1 MNRHGRGLT
10 PERFFISTKGFKKIA
25 TSNVNSADAEGV
37 TAVIEPQ
44 NAVRPVLVPP
54 STAGMT
60 TKVVKGSL
68 WTLAG
73 QVAPLAVSLVATPF
87 TIRLLGAEGYG
98 VLILVGLIP
107 TYLGFAD
114 LGMGIASTKFGSE
127 AYAAG
132 DAEKEAR
139 TVRTAAVLSLALS
152 VPFGVL
158 IFVLS
163 GWLATL
169 FNVPEHLHAEAS
181 LALKVAAF
189 TFVLNFLN
197 SIFNTPQLDRLR
209 MDLNTF
215 VTSGFRMLGIA
226 ATPVVIY
233 LGGGILGAVVVLF
246 IASLAT
252 LAGHI
257 YVSGRLLPQLFDIS
271 LDRQALRPMLKFGGA
286 LALASIAALS
296 LLNLD
301 KLILPAFVTVKALAY
316 YSVAFTLASM
326 LIVFGKSMIQSLI
339 PAFSQLQ
346 GDERSDARQNLF
358 DRGLRFNIILL
369 IPTLTVL
376 AVIAKPFFT
385 LWAGEDFGRES
396 ILPFYILLPGMFL
409 CIPAFLPHSAI
420 MSAGRT
426 DLFAKLYF
434 AELVPYILLV
444 TAMTWNL
451 GIIGAAISWSVMIA
465 VDAVM
470 QFTIAQRVAGVKLFR
485 SAFKAMPISAAL
497 MFIPIVVHVYEQSLS
512 LVTAV
517 ALLVSLALYIW
528 TVWIRVLVP
537 NERDAVR
544 NKLASMRH
552 LFERLPAH

>member
-1 MNRHGRGLT
+1 MLPIALQQNGSNSSDAS
-10 PERFFISTKGFKKIA
+10 STLPSA
-25 TSNVNSADAEGV
+25 TAETTAAGPDA
-37 TAVIEPQ
+37 
-44 NAVRPVLVPP
+44 PVLVPP

-152 VPFGVL
+152 IPFGVL

-189 TFVLNFLN
+189 TFILNFLN

-226 ATPVVIY
+226 ATPIVIY

-246 IASLAT
+246 IASLLT

-257 YVSGRLLPQLFDIS
+257 YTSGRLLPQLFDIS
-271 LDRQALRPMLKFGGA
+271 LDRQALRPMLKFGSAIVG
-286 LALASIAALS
+286 ASIAALS
-296 LLNLD
+296 LLNLE

-346 GDERSDARQNLF
+346 GKQREEARQNLF
-358 DRGLRFNIILL
+358 NRGLRFNIILL
-369 IPTLTVL
+369 IPILTIL

-385 LWAGEDFGRES
+385 IWAGQDFGRES
-396 ILPFYILLPGMFL
+396 VLPFYILLPGMAL

-420 MSAGRT
+420 LSAGRA
-426 DLFAKLYF
+426 DIFAKLYF
-434 AELVPYILLV
+434 AELIPYIVLV
-444 TAMTWNL
+444 TLVTWQF
-451 GIIGAAISWSVMIA
+451 GILGAAISWSIMI
-465 VDAVM
+465 VFDAVF
-470 QFTIAQRVAGVKLFR
+470 QFVIAQKVAGVKVFAKEL
-485 SAFKAMPISAAL
+485 KALPNAAAV
-497 MFIPIVVHVYEQSLS
+497 MIVP
-512 LVTAV
+512 TITC
-517 ALLVSLALYIW
+517 LYIEQFSKI
-528 TVWIRVLVP
+528 TIAVLSVCCLMYAWIIWARVLMP
-537 NERDAVR
+537 DEQGLLR
-544 NKLASMRH
+544 NKFNAM
-552 LFERLPAH
+552 LPTG

>member
-189 TFVLNFLN
+189 TFILNFLN

-226 ATPVVIY
+226 ATPIVIY

-286 LALASIAALS
+286 IVGASIAALT
-296 LLNLD
+296 LLNLE
-301 KLILPAFVTVKALAY
+301 KLILPAFVTVEALAY

-346 GDERSDARQNLF
+346 GDEKADARQTLF
-358 DRGLRFNIILL
+358 NRGLRFNIILL
-369 IPTLTVL
+369 VPTLTVL
-376 AVIAKPFFT
+376 AVIARPFFSI
-385 LWAGEDFGRES
+385 WAGEDFGRES
-396 ILPFYILLPGMFL
+396 ILPFYILLPGMAL

-420 MSAGRT
+420 LSAGRANVI
-426 DLFAKLYF
+426 AKLYF
-434 AELVPYILLV
+434 GELIPYIVLV
-444 TAMTWNL
+444 TLITWHF
-451 GIIGAAISWSVMIA
+451 GIVGAAASWSIMI
-465 VDAVM
+465 VTDAVF
-470 QFTIAQRVAGVKLFR
+470 QFVIAHKIAGVKILA
-485 SAFKAMPISAAL
+485 SNL
-497 MFIPIVVHVYEQSLS
+497 
-512 LVTAV
+512 V
-517 ALLVSLALYIW
+517 ALPKAGAIMIVPTIACLYIEQFSGI
-528 TVWIRVLVP
+528 TLVVLGGCCLLYAWAIWAWVLMAD
-537 NERDAVR
+537 EQDLLRR
-544 NKLASMRH
+544 KFGSL
-552 LFERLPAH
+552 LPAG